1 MKLFIHFFLVS
12 ILSFSIIPASAKFY
26 FQPQEQDTTIDMLDD
41 LGVFFSGCDTVAN
54 QAKTT
59 LIMKN
64 GKTVSLENIFR
75 SEGDDLSGIGKQY
88 GLKDLDGDGT
98 KELVLFNYT
107 GGAHCCDEL
116 YVFKYVS
123 PGKYRYAVKTF
134 AGDVNITPQNEFVYH
149 FYEQYGYFFTC
160 FACGYEDSSDTAPLP
175 VHSILLRYDKGRLKV
190 IPGDTELKNTINDNL
205 GKLREQ
211 PYQKVTGGDD
221 IDFDNGLR
229 KEFALN
235 LAVYYFSF
243 GKNINSTKAVFDKY
257 YTFPDAKEVWKEF
270 REILKGIES
279 DNDF

>member
-1 MKLFIHFFLVS
+1 MKLLTRFFLIS
-12 ILSFSIIPASAKFY
+12 ILSFSILPASAKFY
-26 FQPQEQDTTIDMLDD
+26 FQQQEQDTTGDILDD
-41 LGVFFSGCDTVAN
+41 LEVFFSRCDTVAD

-59 LIMKN
+59 LIKKN
-64 GKTVSLENIFR
+64 GKTVSLQYALRGE
-75 SEGDDLSGIGKQY
+75 DDDISGIGQQY
-88 GLKDLDGDGT
+88 GLKDMDGDGI
-98 KELVLFNYT
+98 KELVLFNFT

-123 PGKYRYAVKTF
+123 PRKYRYAVKTF
-134 AGDVNITPQNEFVYH
+134 AGDVNITPQNEIMYH

-160 FACGYEDSSDTAPLP
+160 FACQYEDTTDTAPIP
-175 VHSILLRYDKGRLKV
+175 VRSILLRYDKGKLKV

-211 PYQKVTGGDD
+211 PYQEVVNTEDINFDD
-221 IDFDNGLR
+221 GLR

-243 GKNINSTKAVFDKY
+243 GKNINNTKALFDKY